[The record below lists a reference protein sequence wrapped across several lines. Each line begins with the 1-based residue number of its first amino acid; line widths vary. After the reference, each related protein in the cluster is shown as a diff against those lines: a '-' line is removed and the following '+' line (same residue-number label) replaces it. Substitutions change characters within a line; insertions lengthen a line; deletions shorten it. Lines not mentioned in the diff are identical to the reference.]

1 MTTEP
6 SWDDLISRLEDDLEA
21 RESAG
26 SRLPLNEEVWA
37 LAAQYLR
44 SRGEVL
50 AFSHSGMQPA
60 DIEDVVQS
68 VLLKIQSLVTIRRLR
83 AARSTEGYIFV
94 MLRNAANDLVRRRQ
108 FERGLFSSLEAKVD
122 EPHEEPGYVKQ
133 TEAISFV
140 STVLE
145 SLSSSDQELLQMRFW
160 RNLTISEIA
169 EEKGMSYSNVA
180 VRLFRVLH
188 RLREKLSWQDV

>member
-1 MTTEP
+1 MTAEP
-6 SWDDLISRLEDDLEA
+6 SWNDLISRLEDDLEA
-21 RESAG
+21 RELAG
-26 SRLPLNEEVWA
+26 SHLPLNEEVWG
-37 LAAQYLR
+37 LAAQHLR

-94 MLRNAANDLVRRRQ
+94 MLRNAANDVVRRRQ
-108 FERGLFSSLEAKVD
+108 FERGLFSSLDATAD
-122 EPHEEPGYVKQ
+122 EPHEEPFYVKQ
-133 TEAISFV
+133 TEATSVV

-145 SLSSSDQELLQMRFW
+145 SLSASDQELLQMRFW

-169 EEKGMSYSNVA
+169 EEKRMSYSNVA

-188 RLREKLSWQDV
+188 RLREQLS